1 MGEEVSTV
9 KKSWCNLLTL
19 GVKVRNN
26 HKLRNVMI
34 PRWRTPSQVGAFGY
48 VKFCSLAFEQERG
61 GGQGEQNVKIAVS
74 QSVKISGARVVIFPP
89 KLKSQSELKR
99 RPRPRGRHDEDG

>member
-9 KKSWCNLLTL
+9 KKSWCDLLTP